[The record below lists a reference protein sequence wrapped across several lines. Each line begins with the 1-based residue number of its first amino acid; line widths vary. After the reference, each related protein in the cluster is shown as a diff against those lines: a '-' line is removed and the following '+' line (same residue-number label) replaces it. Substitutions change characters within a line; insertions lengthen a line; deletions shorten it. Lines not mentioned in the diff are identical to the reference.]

1 MASSA
6 GKAKSKDRRTS
17 LSGKEPREP
26 EPEVDVLRTQ
36 VDSFLKSS
44 GANGL
49 GLASSD
55 RCATMEAL
63 LKQYTFKGSLA
74 MTNEEG
80 EHLLHPQ
87 GYSNGERPVRSRQP
101 GGDSSNT
108 IQPERERKSTGRDL
122 LQHLDSEGLMA
133 LKDCFRAH
141 GDELDPEQFTSLT
154 WSCVGHV
161 EGRDE
166 RHFTARLQELY
177 AQLTDEAE
185 SLSWS
190 AFARYLLEE
199 GVVSEKVRHV
209 NMVKILSHIELE
221 NIATL
226 AEYFRRDGGSLH
238 LEQFVMVM
246 KSLFHHLFDLT
257 ALFHCQEEERQLV
270 AQIVSLFQLIDING
284 EGTLSWE
291 KFTTFLVD
299 QGMVEDIAR
308 EFNIIRFRQNSLV
321 RDDMPHQSH
330 MEKAFYCS
338 TWDKIAFIEQGAKC
352 LKLCTPDLV
361 PYREIRDIAQ
371 PLCVEYIEKYK
382 YLMVSCSDQTLSFFD
397 VDNGLKLL
405 RRFETKTAQIVMC
418 WSVVAQA
425 PFTADYEG
433 RIFAWDMELVR
444 TGVGKGEGKS
454 EGGPWDNPYLKAI
467 PQRHKADTVPM
478 RHIKPEEPDT
488 RVVRRGNPRVK
499 ATDPDHPNSG
509 GTIAT
514 MLLELPVLQQMASC
528 GVDRN
533 VMIWDV
539 TTGLL
544 RQLLEG
550 HQMGVRCMAFAASN
564 KVLVTGGFDYNLFVW
579 NPYVGTSTHV
589 IRGHVAPIVGIE
601 VLGAASNQIVSADS
615 EGVLKTWDLGTY
627 QLIQNII
634 VDGLLSLR
642 VFVSVPT
649 HKRIF
654 AADRKFIAYDYQNAG
669 VADQTDDAPILKA
682 TFHHLRRVFFT
693 ACTTHLRIWDAVTGG
708 IKCMIPHRDAEIIS
722 FSVDDRGQKVF
733 VGDHDGEIWVYNS
746 TTGCVIK
753 KMTAHSKEVSGL
765 LYCGDRNVISVS
777 WDTHIFVH
785 DESSETPRLWR
796 SAKNVHHG
804 DITCVAFSR
813 HLGLVATGSIDC
825 VISVR
830 EYERL
835 RPVSSL
841 LGHKSEILALA
852 FVEPFPLLAS
862 TDAGG
867 NVAIWM
873 VPFGA
878 RHKHDNKVLIRF
890 INTHSLEHPTPVG
903 CLAPLCEA
911 DSERF
916 LMYAGDESGELRVW
930 DFSAVLTAGN
940 VVPSSPK
947 SEWEPHK
954 VEYLQIPPHITA
966 SVAKKAAALETP
978 ELPAC
983 LSEKVV
989 QMHSWRAHTEG
1000 IRSIEVC
1007 SLPACCVTAGSDHM
1021 VKVWSRHGELLTVL
1035 RAYGQTHWNF
1045 PMKAETFGVDV
1056 ETLSHVLRQVGE
1068 LEKRKSRPP
1077 VFLTQDT
1084 RSTVGSPKRAS
1095 KPFVRP
1101 HA

>member
-1 MASSA
+1 
-6 GKAKSKDRRTS
+6 
-17 LSGKEPREP
+17 
-26 EPEVDVLRTQ
+26 
-36 VDSFLKSS
+36 
-44 GANGL
+44 
-49 GLASSD
+49 
-55 RCATMEAL
+55 
-63 LKQYTFKGSLA
+63 
-74 MTNEEG
+74 
-80 EHLLHPQ
+80 
-87 GYSNGERPVRSRQP
+87 
-101 GGDSSNT
+101 
-108 IQPERERKSTGRDL
+108 
-122 LQHLDSEGLMA
+122 
-133 LKDCFRAH
+133 
-141 GDELDPEQFTSLT
+141 
-154 WSCVGHV
+154 
-161 EGRDE
+161 
-166 RHFTARLQELY
+166 
-177 AQLTDEAE
+177 
-185 SLSWS
+185 
-190 AFARYLLEE
+190 
-199 GVVSEKVRHV
+199 
-209 NMVKILSHIELE
+209 
-221 NIATL
+221 
-226 AEYFRRDGGSLH
+226 
-238 LEQFVMVM
+238 
-246 KSLFHHLFDLT
+246 
-257 ALFHCQEEERQLV
+257 
-270 AQIVSLFQLIDING
+270 
-284 EGTLSWE
+284 
-291 KFTTFLVD
+291 
-299 QGMVEDIAR
+299 MVEDIAR

-382 YLMVSCSDQTLSFFD
+382 YLMVSCADQTLSFFD

-444 TGVGKGEGKS
+444 TGVGKSEGKS

-627 QLIQNII
+627 QLIQSII

-649 HKRIF
+649 HKRI
-654 AADRKFIAYDYQNAG
+654 
-669 VADQTDDAPILKA
+669 
-682 TFHHLRRVFFT
+682 
-693 ACTTHLRIWDAVTGG
+693 
-708 IKCMIPHRDAEIIS
+708 
-722 FSVDDRGQKVF
+722 F

-867 NVAIWM
+867 NVAIWV

-890 INTHSLEHPTPVG
+890 INTHSLENPTPVG
-903 CLAPLCEA
+903 CLAPLCDADSEA

-916 LMYAGDESGELRVW
+916 LLYAGDESGELRVW

-947 SEWEPHK
+947 IEWEPHK
-954 VEYLQIPPHITA
+954 VEYLQIPAHITA

-983 LSEKVV
+983 LSEKVI
-989 QMHSWRAHTEG
+989 QMHSWRAHGEG
-1000 IRSIEVC
+1000 IRSVEVC

-1035 RAYGQTHWNF
+1035 RAHGQTHWNF

-1077 VFLTQDT
+1077 VVLTQDT
-1084 RSTVGSPKRAS
+1084 RSTVGSPNRAS